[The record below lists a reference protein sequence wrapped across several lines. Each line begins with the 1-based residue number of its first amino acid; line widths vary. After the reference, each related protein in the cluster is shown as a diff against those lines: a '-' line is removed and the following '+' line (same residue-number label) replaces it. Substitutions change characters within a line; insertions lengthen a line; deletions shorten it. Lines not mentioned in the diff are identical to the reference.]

1 MTKDAVPTDRSAL
14 VVAAVSALEQRF
26 GARAR
31 AVVERQ
37 IENASGESLKS
48 WKAILAG
55 LRDHQDPRQ

>member
-37 IENASGESLKS
+37 IENASGS
-48 WKAILAG
+48 
-55 LRDHQDPRQ
+55 P